1 MRLSKGQQSSLIHF
15 TGATSELAEGSM
27 SETSS
32 SALGTSWTWQW
43 CSVCTVCTRIVRRKT
58 TNIFWLWSRTGY
70 WFPVTSVDS
79 WRVECGHLLLVF
91 WIAIVDQYRV
101 NRPGKRVEYF
111 DRIRTGSM
119 GLCTHSAE
127 LVSISAPSVVGGNLF
142 HLIWQRTEV

>member
-1 MRLSKGQQSSLIHF
+1 MHPYSPPKD
-15 TGATSELAEGSM
+15 SEHIL
-27 SETSS
+27 
-32 SALGTSWTWQW
+32 
-43 CSVCTVCTRIVRRKT
+43 VVI
-58 TNIFWLWSRTGY
+58 TN
-70 WFPVTSVDS
+70 WFLVVVTSVDS

-127 LVSISAPSVVGGNLF
+127 LVPISASSVVGGNLF